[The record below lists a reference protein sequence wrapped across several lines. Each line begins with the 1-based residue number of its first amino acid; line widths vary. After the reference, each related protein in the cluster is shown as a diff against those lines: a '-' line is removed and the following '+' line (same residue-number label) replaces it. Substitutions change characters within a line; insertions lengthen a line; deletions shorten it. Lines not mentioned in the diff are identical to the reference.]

1 MRESYVF
8 FIPSKSIV
16 SERINRQGGRLAVQQ
31 QLGQQQAGNRA
42 DAEAV
47 TGKATGNRQ
56 SLYFFIPPHVRTSL
70 VCFNRGKNSKI
81 ARAAVGAEMA
91 CDGLFFS
98 VA

>member
-1 MRESYVF
+1 MRTGRFLLMRESYVF

-47 TGKATGNRQ
+47 TGKAAGNRQ
-56 SLYFFIPPHVRTSL
+56 SPYFFASVNDRNLVRAFIHHT
-70 VCFNRGKNSKI
+70 
-81 ARAAVGAEMA
+81 APRAHQLCV
-91 CDGLFFS
+91 L
-98 VA
+98 

>member
-31 QLGQQQAGNRA
+31 QAGNRT

-47 TGKATGNRQ
+47 TGKAAGNRQ
-56 SLYFFIPPHVRTSL
+56 SLYFFASVNDRNLVRAFIHHT
-70 VCFNRGKNSKI
+70 
-81 ARAAVGAEMA
+81 APRAHQLGV
-91 CDGLFFS
+91 L
-98 VA
+98 

>member
-1 MRESYVF
+1 MMRESYVF

-16 SERINRQGGRLAVQQ
+16 SERINRQDGRLAVQQ

-47 TGKATGNRQ
+47 TGKAAGNRQ
-56 SLYFFIPPHVRTSL
+56 SLYFFASV
-70 VCFNRGKNSKI
+70 N

-98 VA
+98 VT